1 VIPPEESARFV
12 WRMEE
17 VLDLYEEPYDE
28 KHPVLCFD
36 ERPCQLLAEQ
46 LLAEQLLAE
55 VREPLRPGAGR
66 PERRDHEY
74 ERRGMAHLFVAFEP
88 LTGWRSVQVRKR
100 RRGREFAEF
109 VRHLAEDLYPQA
121 EKIRLVVDNL
131 NVHSA
136 ASFFY
141 EVFDAERARELSRRV
156 EFCYTPV
163 HGSWLNMAEIEIS
176 VLVRQC
182 VGKRRVPDAQTLGR
196 EARAWY
202 EVRNRQRASVD
213 WRFTTADA
221 RTKLRRLYPSIER

>member
-1 VIPPEESARFV
+1 VIPPEASARFV

-28 KHPVLCFD
+28 KRPVVCFD
-36 ERPCQLLAEQ
+36 ERPCQLLAD
-46 LLAEQLLAE
+46 L
-55 VREPLRPGAGR
+55 RESLPSAAGR

-88 LTGWRSVQVRKR
+88 LTGWRGVEVRER

-109 VRHLAEDLYPQA
+109 VRHLAEELYPRA

-131 NVHSA
+131 NIHTK
-136 ASFFY
+136 ASFY
-141 EVFDAERARELSRRV
+141 EDFDAQRARELSRRV

-182 VGKRRVPDAQTLGR
+182 LGKRRLPDAQTLGR
-196 EARAWY
+196 EARAWC
-202 EVRNRQRASVD
+202 EERNRLGASVD

-221 RTKLRRLYPSIER
+221 RTKLSRLYPSIER

>member
-1 VIPPEESARFV
+1 MIPPKESARFV

-28 KHPVLCFD
+28 KRPVVCFD
-36 ERPCQLLAEQ
+36 ERPCQLLAE
-46 LLAEQLLAE
+46 
-55 VREPLRPGAGR
+55 VREPLPPVAGR

-74 ERRGMAHLFVAFEP
+74 ERRGTAHLFVAFEP
-88 LTGWRSVQVRKR
+88 LTGWRGVEVRER
-100 RRGREFAEF
+100 RRGREFAESI
-109 VRHLAEDLYPQA
+109 RYLAEDLYPKA

-131 NVHSA
+131 NIHTP
-136 ASFFY
+136 ASFY
-141 EVFDAERARELSRRV
+141 EVFDAEQARALARRI

-182 VGKRRVPDAQTLGR
+182 LGKRRVPDAQTLR
-196 EARAWY
+196 KEARAWY
-202 EVRNRQRASVD
+202 EARNQQQASAD

-221 RTKLRRLYPSIER
+221 RTKLRKLYPSVEP